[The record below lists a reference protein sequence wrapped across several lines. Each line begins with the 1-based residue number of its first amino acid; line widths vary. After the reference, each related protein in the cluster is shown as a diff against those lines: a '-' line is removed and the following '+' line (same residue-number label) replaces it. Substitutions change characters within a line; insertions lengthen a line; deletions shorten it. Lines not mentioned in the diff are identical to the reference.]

1 MLKSNF
7 VILTNKT
14 FRDIFNIL
22 TFFFFVSHSWGL
34 NPNFQNEFAHYFQMT
49 VVMLSS
55 KKEEKDK
62 NKNVAFLTKSASKMK
77 RHWKNS
83 EIQRYCI

>member
-1 MLKSNF
+1 
-7 VILTNKT
+7 
-14 FRDIFNIL
+14 
-22 TFFFFVSHSWGL
+22 
-34 NPNFQNEFAHYFQMT
+34 
-49 VVMLSS
+49 MLSS